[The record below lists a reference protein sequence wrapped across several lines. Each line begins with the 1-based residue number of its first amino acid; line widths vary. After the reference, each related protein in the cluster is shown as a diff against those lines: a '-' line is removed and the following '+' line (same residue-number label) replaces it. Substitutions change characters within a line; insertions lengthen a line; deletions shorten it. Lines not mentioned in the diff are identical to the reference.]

1 MLENPNEKL
10 KALQKK
16 KKKKKSRQKIIYN
29 FTRKFIEK

>member
-10 KALQKK
+10 KALQK